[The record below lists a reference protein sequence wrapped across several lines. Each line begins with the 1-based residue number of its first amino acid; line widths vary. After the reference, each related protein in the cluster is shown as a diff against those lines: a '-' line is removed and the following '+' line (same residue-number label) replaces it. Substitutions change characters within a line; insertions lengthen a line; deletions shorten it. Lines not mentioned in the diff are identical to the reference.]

1 MIMKDKLHKNHHKGA
16 YYSIRRFILGT
27 VAFFMLTGAIAL
39 PTYIILNRQAETSS
53 KAEEKVEDKKDDE
66 ENKNDHILSYYE

>member
-16 YYSIRRFILGT
+16 YYSIRRFIFGT